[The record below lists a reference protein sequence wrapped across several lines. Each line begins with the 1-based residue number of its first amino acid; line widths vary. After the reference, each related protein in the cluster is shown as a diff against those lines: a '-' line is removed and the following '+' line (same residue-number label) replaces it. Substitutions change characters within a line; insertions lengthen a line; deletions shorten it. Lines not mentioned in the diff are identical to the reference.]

1 MSKARRPGNTVDTV
15 YQTLRDRIIDGDLPP
30 GLRMSQDGLATELN
44 VSRTPLREALHRL
57 EADGLVVA
65 EANRGMEVA
74 PISDGQVEQCYAIRL
89 LVEPPTIAAVVA
101 SLTDDDFAE
110 MDAALEEMER
120 NSNRIRDYQESHLRF
135 HELTLRRYPA
145 AIRELTQS
153 LHLKIYRHQRL
164 HFSRPQV
171 PEHFTHVDR
180 LLLEAMKKGE
190 AELARHV
197 MEFHLADAA
206 IGITLDKDPDY
217 RFDALLVALEG
228 LGIDLD
234 PVVDG
239 VLPRPVEIRWRHAA
253 PAMPELETSNLRYVP
268 GSAGPRKKVVT

>member
-1 MSKARRPGNTVDTV
+1 MAKSRRPGNTVDTV
-15 YQTLRDRIIDGDLPP
+15 YQTLRDRIIDGDYPP
-30 GLRMSQDGLATELN
+30 GVRMSQDGLASELN

-89 LVEPPTIAAVVA
+89 LVEPPTIAAIA
-101 SLTDDDFAE
+101 GSLSSEDLADMAE
-110 MDAALEEMER
+110 ALGEMEK

-135 HELTLRRYPA
+135 HEIALRRYPA

-171 PEHFTHVDR
+171 PEHFNHVDR
-180 LLLEAMKKGE
+180 MLLEAME
-190 AELARHV
+190 ENEPELARHV

-206 IGITLDKDPDY
+206 IGITMDKDPDY
-217 RFDALLVALEG
+217 RFDALLVALQG

-234 PVVDG
+234 PVKDG
-239 VLPRPVEIRWRHAA
+239 VLPRPVHIRWRNGA
-253 PAMPELETSNLRYVP
+253 PSLKALETANLRYLP
-268 GSAGPRKKVVT
+268 DDTSPKKKAAS

>member
-1 MSKARRPGNTVDTV
+1 MSRARRPGNTVDTV
-15 YQTLRDRIIDGDLPP
+15 YQTLRERIIDGDYPP
-30 GLRMSQDGLATELN
+30 GVRMSQDGLATELK

-57 EADGLVVA
+57 EADGLLVS

-89 LVEPPTIAAVVA
+89 LVEPPTIAAVVGE
-101 SLTDDDFAE
+101 LTAKDIEE
-110 MDAALEEMER
+110 MSQALEEMEK
-120 NSNRIRDYQESHLRF
+120 NSNRIRDYQEAHLHF
-135 HELTLRRYPA
+135 HELALRRYPV

-180 LLLEAMKKGE
+180 LLLEAMQAGE

-197 MEFHLADAA
+197 MEFHLTDAA

-228 LGIDLD
+228 LGIELD
-234 PVVDG
+234 PVDHG
-239 VLPRPVEIRWRHAA
+239 LLLRPVAIRWRKGPLSLRA
-253 PAMPELETSNLRYVP
+253 LETSNLRYTPDDAPVKEAA
-268 GSAGPRKKVVT
+268 S